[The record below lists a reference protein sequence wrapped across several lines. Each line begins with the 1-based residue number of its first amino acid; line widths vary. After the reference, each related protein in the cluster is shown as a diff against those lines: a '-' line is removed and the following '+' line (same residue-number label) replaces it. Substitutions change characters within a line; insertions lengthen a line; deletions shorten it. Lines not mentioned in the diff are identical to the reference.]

1 MGQGEAHWRSA
12 MPVRRLVSVKLSLA
26 LALACAACA
35 SPEPPTAIVMT
46 ERDTPAD
53 AAGRGH
59 QLAARAC
66 AVCHAIGAKG
76 PSPMAEATPFGEVVH
91 RYPLDQ
97 LEEAFAEGLVTG
109 HPAMPAF
116 VFRASEID
124 DLIAYLETVEV
135 EP

>member
-1 MGQGEAHWRSA
+1 MFT
-12 MPVRRLVSVKLSLA
+12 PRLAAVA

-35 SPEPPTAIVMT
+35 SPEPPTAT
-46 ERDTPAD
+46 ASAGRDTPVE
-53 AAGRGH
+53 AAVRGR

-66 AVCHAIGAKG
+66 ASCHAIGPAG
-76 PSPMAEATPFGEVVH
+76 ASPMAEATPFREIVH

-109 HPAMPAF
+109 HPAMPPF

-124 DLIAYLETVEV
+124 DLIAYLETVKAER
-135 EP
+135 